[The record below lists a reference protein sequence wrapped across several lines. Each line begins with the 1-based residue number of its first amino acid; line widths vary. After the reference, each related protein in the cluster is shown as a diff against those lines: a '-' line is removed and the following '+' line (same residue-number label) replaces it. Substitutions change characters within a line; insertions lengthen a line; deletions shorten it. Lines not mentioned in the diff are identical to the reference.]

1 MTDLTFDLLGEPPT
15 QVQIAAYARWGA
27 KWEFLT
33 FIFAILT
40 AVFAFTPVMPAVSMV
55 DLAAYG
61 LSPFAITRTHVVT
74 AIFFVMCALGI
85 QALQRHQ
92 GLSLLLPVSAQES
105 EQARQIAARDPRVL
119 GVYYAKVQTQQRRLT
134 QIELALIRHIGL
146 GDALPIVKA
155 AE

>member
-15 QVQIAAYARWGA
+15 QVQINAYARWAA

-40 AVFAFTPVMPAVSMV
+40 AVFAFTSVVPVENVV
-55 DLAAYG
+55 DLAVYG
-61 LSPFAITRTHVVT
+61 LSPFSMTRTHVVV
-74 AIFFVMCALGI
+74 AMFFVMCVLGM

-92 GLSLLLPVSAQES
+92 GLSLLMPVSAQEN
-105 EQARQIAARDPRVL
+105 EQARQIAARDPSVL
-119 GVYYAKVQTQQRRLT
+119 GVYYVKVQTQQRRLT

-146 GDALPIVKA
+146 GDALPRVKA
-155 AE
+155 AH